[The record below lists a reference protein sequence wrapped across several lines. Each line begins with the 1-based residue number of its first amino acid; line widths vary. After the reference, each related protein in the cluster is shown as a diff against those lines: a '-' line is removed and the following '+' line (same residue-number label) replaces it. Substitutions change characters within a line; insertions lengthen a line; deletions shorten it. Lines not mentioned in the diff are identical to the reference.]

1 MKKFFISEGD
11 FRVWLPNV
19 QFIEKSED
27 DYNSRRLRG
36 IMSTQR
42 IDRQG
47 ESVVAKGLEFDDFLH
62 HGHFND
68 NHSQETSAIV
78 GYPESVQY
86 HKSMEEYGGPKS
98 EGWTCEGFVLK
109 GTKRS
114 DGIWELAKALAE
126 VPNRKLGFSIEG
138 KVIRRND
145 KTIEKARIRNVAI
158 TNCPV
163 NTDCF
168 PGDVSVVGAGEKVFQ
183 RLYSGLM
190 IEVVLST
197 GEKLTGTPNHPVLTQ
212 FGWVPLGQLD
222 KTRHRIARSL
232 GNTVSAS
239 RISRDVNDM
248 PATLEEIFNF
258 TSVIPSNKRVYSA
271 RKEQFH
277 GDGTSSGDVNI
288 VLIDGKLKNRLDTAF
303 FQKFG
308 EGAFV
313 ASQLGERI
321 LPYQSF
327 CNKLGFGSTL
337 ASSNPI
343 RSFSE
348 EFALSEREVL
358 VSNGHGFTHGSNR
371 NSSISHDSGHCFVS
385 NSKLSAYSD
394 RTLSMPIGF
403 SDISRKRSFGFSGH
417 VYNLQTAHDWYSA
430 NGIIAHNCTWE
441 VLDKS
446 FASEEVAMKSMMA
459 GYGASPGT
467 QTGGG
472 AMRGESLD
480 SDEKVSQ
487 DEKKK
492 KRVAAL
498 KKALLFDDMEKAM
511 EIVLDRRPD
520 MDEEAAAYFVNYL
533 FKKGGML

>member
-1 MKKFFISEGD
+1 LGNYFFLTLETMKKFYISEGD
-11 FRVWLPNV
+11 FRVWLPEV
-19 QFIEKSED
+19 QFIEKGDE
-27 DYNSRRLRG
+27 YNSRKIRG

-78 GYPESVQY
+78 GYPETVKY
-86 HKSMEEYGGPKS
+86 HKSMKDFGLNA
-98 EGWTCEGFVLK
+98 EGWTCEGFVIK

-114 DGIWELAKALAE
+114 DGIWELANALAE

-138 KVIRRND
+138 KVIRRSD

-163 NTDCF
+163 NTD
-168 PGDVSVVGAGEKVFQ
+168 
-183 RLYSGLM
+183 
-190 IEVVLST
+190 
-197 GEKLTGTPNHPVLTQ
+197 
-212 FGWVPLGQLD
+212 
-222 KTRHRIARSL
+222 
-232 GNTVSAS
+232 
-239 RISRDVNDM
+239 
-248 PATLEEIFNF
+248 
-258 TSVIPSNKRVYSA
+258 
-271 RKEQFH
+271 
-277 GDGTSSGDVNI
+277 
-288 VLIDGKLKNRLDTAF
+288 
-303 FQKFG
+303 
-308 EGAFV
+308 
-313 ASQLGERI
+313 
-321 LPYQSF
+321 
-327 CNKLGFGSTL
+327 
-337 ASSNPI
+337 
-343 RSFSE
+343 
-348 EFALSEREVL
+348 
-358 VSNGHGFTHGSNR
+358 
-371 NSSISHDSGHCFVS
+371 
-385 NSKLSAYSD
+385 
-394 RTLSMPIGF
+394 
-403 SDISRKRSFGFSGH
+403 
-417 VYNLQTAHDWYSA
+417 
-430 NGIIAHNCTWE
+430 CTWE

-511 EIVLDRRPD
+511 QIVLERRPD